1 MKKMN
6 SIVIAMALL
15 TMALPM
21 NAQTNK
27 NKQQESLVKKVTT
40 IWNNAKKQVKQTGK
54 DIGEKIGFDDMA
66 AKEQDTDLIE
76 VDGMK
81 YMPIYNFDLFMSGH
95 AADDAELVRLS
106 REAFTK
112 RYPNAKILY
121 AVIPQKDW
129 LNTVLKNGD
138 SVVGYRREAYCFI
151 VAKDGSDGY
160 LNARFLF
167 SADRKVGGEY
177 MKNNSWPRWERTDVL
192 PNQVYDKLIQ
202 QQ

>member
-1 MKKMN
+1 
-6 SIVIAMALL
+6 MALL

-66 AKEQDTDLIE
+66 AKEQDADLIE

-121 AVIPQKDW
+121 AVVPQKDW

>member
-1 MKKMN
+1 MKKQYL
-6 SIVIAMALL
+6 VLMA
-15 TMALPM
+15 AFLPTVTLPVG
-21 NAQTNK
+21 AQNNK
-27 NKQQESLVKKVTT
+27 NNQQETLVGKVSKL
-40 IWNNAKKQVKQTGK
+40 WKDAKKQIDKTGK
-54 DIGEKIGFDDMA
+54 DIGEKIGFDELA
-66 AKEQDTDLIE
+66 SKKHEADLIE

-121 AVIPQKDW
+121 AVVPQKDW

-167 SADRKVGGEY
+167 SAERVAGGEY
-177 MKNNSWPRWERTDVL
+177 VKSNSWPRWERTDVI
-192 PNQVYDKLIQ
+192 PSHVYPKLIK
-202 QQ
+202 

>member
-21 NAQTNK
+21 NAQTNR
-27 NKQQESLVKKVTT
+27 NKQQESLVKKGTT

-81 YMPIYNFDLFMSGH
+81 YMPIYNFDLFVNSH
-95 AADDAELVRLS
+95 TKEDAELVRLS
-106 REAFTK
+106 REAFMK
-112 RYPNAKILY
+112 KYPNAEIMY
-121 AVIPQKDW
+121 AVVPQQDW
-129 LNTVLKNGD
+129 LHTALRDGSKVT
-138 SVVGYRREAYCFI
+138 GYRRRAYCFV

-167 SADRKVGGEY
+167 SAERVAGGEY
-177 MKNNSWPRWERTDVL
+177 VKSNSWPRWERTDVI
-192 PNQVYDKLIQ
+192 PSHVYPKLIK
-202 QQ
+202 

>member
-6 SIVIAMALL
+6 SMVMAMALL

-81 YMPIYNFDLFMSGH
+81 YMPIYNFDLFVNSH
-95 AADDAELVRLS
+95 TTEDAELVRLS
-106 REAFTK
+106 REAFMK
-112 RYPNAKILY
+112 KYPNAEIMY
-121 AVIPQKDW
+121 AVVPQQDW
-129 LNTVLKNGD
+129 LHTALRDGSKVT
-138 SVVGYRREAYCFI
+138 GYRRRAYCFV
-151 VAKDGSDGY
+151 VAKDSSDGY

-167 SADRKVGGEY
+167 SAERVVGGEY
-177 MKNNSWPRWERTDVL
+177 VKSNSWPRWERTDVI
-192 PNQVYDKLIQ
+192 PSHVYPKLIK
-202 QQ
+202 

>member
-1 MKKMN
+1 
-6 SIVIAMALL
+6 
-15 TMALPM
+15 
-21 NAQTNK
+21 
-27 NKQQESLVKKVTT
+27 
-40 IWNNAKKQVKQTGK
+40 
-54 DIGEKIGFDDMA
+54 
-66 AKEQDTDLIE
+66 
-76 VDGMK
+76 
-81 YMPIYNFDLFMSGH
+81 MSGH

-121 AVIPQKDW
+121 AVVPQKDW

-177 MKNNSWPRWERTDVL
+177 MKNNNWPRWERTDVL

>member
-6 SIVIAMALL
+6 SMVIAMALL

-81 YMPIYNFDLFMSGH
+81 YMPIYNFDLFVNSH
-95 AADDAELVRLS
+95 TTEDAELVRLS
-106 REAFTK
+106 REAFMK
-112 RYPNAKILY
+112 KYPNAEIMY
-121 AVIPQKDW
+121 AVVPQQDW
-129 LNTVLKNGD
+129 LHTALRDGSKVT
-138 SVVGYRREAYCFI
+138 GYRRRAYCFV
-151 VAKDGSDGY
+151 VAKDGSDGD

-167 SADRKVGGEY
+167 SAERVAGGEY
-177 MKNNSWPRWERTDVL
+177 VKSNSWPRWERTDVI
-192 PNQVYDKLIQ
+192 PSHVYPKLIK
-202 QQ
+202 

>member
-1 MKKMN
+1 MKKKNLVLMTL
-6 SIVIAMALL
+6 ALL
-15 TMALPM
+15 IVSLPM
-21 NAQTNK
+21 NAQK
-27 NKQQESLVKKVTT
+27 NRNNQQQSFVKKVTS
-40 IWNNAKKQVKQTGK
+40 IWNKAKKQVSDTGK
-54 DIGEKIGFDDMA
+54 DIGEKIGINEISSRQKDV
-66 AKEQDTDLIE
+66 DLVE
-76 VDGMK
+76 VDGKK
-81 YMPIYNFDLFMSGH
+81 YM
-95 AADDAELVRLS
+95 

-121 AVIPQKDW
+121 AVVPQKDW